1 VRDGR
6 VYLRYIRESIDR
18 VEQYTRDGEAD
29 FIADVQTQD
38 AVLRRMETL
47 ADAAAHLSDAL
58 KARHPAIAWRQVS
71 DFRNVLAHGYTEI
84 RLDQVWHAVTHDLP
98 ALAAAVD
105 AELARR

>member
-1 VRDGR
+1 
-6 VYLRYIRESIDR
+6 
-18 VEQYTRDGEAD
+18 
-29 FIADVQTQD
+29 
-38 AVLRRMETL
+38 
-47 ADAAAHLSDAL
+47 
-58 KARHPAIAWRQVS
+58 VS